1 MGGVK
6 KSIEKII
13 RNGDDVQLGSVM
25 ATSKVEEFVPV
36 FLIEDGIGNITL
48 CGSVEFIIDNME
60 LGRDMSRCQ
69 IENLAD

>member
-60 LGRDMSRCQ
+60 LGRDIAS
-69 IENLAD
+69 